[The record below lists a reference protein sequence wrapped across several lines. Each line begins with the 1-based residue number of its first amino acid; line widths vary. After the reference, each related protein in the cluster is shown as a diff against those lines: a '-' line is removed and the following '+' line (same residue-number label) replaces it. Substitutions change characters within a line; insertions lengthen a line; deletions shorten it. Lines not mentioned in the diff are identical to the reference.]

1 MNLKGIISISGRPG
15 LYKVI
20 TQGKNSVIVESL
32 MDKKRFPAHAS
43 EKISSLEDISMFTYD
58 EDAKLVDVLTK
69 LFEIQAGAEGPSN
82 KSDEKTLRS
91 KFEEALPNYDKER
104 VYFSDIKKLFQW
116 YNMLL
121 AEGLLV
127 VETEVETEVA
137 TEVVTEE
144 TVEKDSKAKK
154 EATPKKADTP
164 KKAAPKKAAVKTS
177 AAPNKSAK
185 PAAVKKVATVKTGG
199 GRGK

>member
-43 EKISSLEDISMFTYD
+43 EKISSLEDISIFTTE
-58 EDAKLVDVLTK
+58 EDVKLVDIIGT
-69 LFEIQAGAEGPSN
+69 LFKKQEGKDAPSH
-82 KSDEKTLRS
+82 KEDEKTLRA
-91 KFEEALPNYDKER
+91 KLIEILPNYDKDR
-104 VYFSDIKKLFQW
+104 VYFSDIKKIFQW

-127 VETEVETEVA
+127 VEAEVA
-137 TEVVTEE
+137 TEVEAEE
-144 TVEKDSKAKK
+144 IVEKDSKA
-154 EATPKKADTP
+154 KKADTP

>member
-121 AEGLLV
+121 AEGLLLI
-127 VETEVETEVA
+127 EA
-137 TEVVTEE
+137 EVVSEE
-144 TVEKDSKAKK
+144 IVEKDSKAKN
-154 EATPKKADTP
+154 ADTP

>member
-127 VETEVETEVA
+127 VEAEVEAEVA
-137 TEVVTEE
+137 TEEI
-144 TVEKDSKAKK
+144 VEKDLKA
-154 EATPKKADTP
+154 KKADTP

>member
-69 LFEIQAGAEGPSN
+69 LFEIQAGGEGPSN

-127 VETEVETEVA
+127 VEAEVA
-137 TEVVTEE
+137 TEE
-144 TVEKDSKAKK
+144 TAEKGRHSKKSSTK
-154 EATPKKADTP
+154 ESSSKNECCTK
-164 KKAAPKKAAVKTS
+164 
-177 AAPNKSAK
+177 
-185 PAAVKKVATVKTGG
+185 
-199 GRGK
+199 

>member
-127 VETEVETEVA
+127 VETEVA

-164 KKAAPKKAAVKTS
+164 KKTAPKKAAVKTS

>member
-127 VETEVETEVA
+127 VEADVEAEVA
-137 TEVVTEE
+137 TEEI
-144 TVEKDSKAKK
+144 VEKDSKA
-154 EATPKKADTP
+154 KKADTP

>member
-32 MDKKRFPAHAS
+32 MDKKRFPAHSS

-127 VETEVETEVA
+127 VEAEVEAEVA
-137 TEVVTEE
+137 TEEI
-144 TVEKDSKAKK
+144 VEKDSKA
-154 EATPKKADTP
+154 KKADTP

>member
-1 MNLKGIISISGRPG
+1 MNLKGIISIAGRPG
-15 LYKVI
+15 LFKII
-20 TQGKNSVIVESL
+20 TQGKNNVIVESL
-32 MDKKRFPAHAS
+32 LDHKRIAAHAS
-43 EKISSLEDISMFTYD
+43 EKISSLEDISIFTTE
-58 EDAKLVDVLTK
+58 EDVKLVDILAN
-69 LFEIQAGAEGPSN
+69 LFEKQEGKDAPSH
-82 KSDEKTLRS
+82 KEDEKTLRA
-91 KFEEALPNYDKER
+91 KLIEILPNYDKDR
-104 VYFSDIKKLFQW
+104 VYFSDIKKIFQW

-127 VETEVETEVA
+127 VEAEVEAEVA
-137 TEVVTEE
+137 TEEI
-144 TVEKDSKAKK
+144 VEKDSKA
-154 EATPKKADTP
+154 KKADTP

>member
-127 VETEVETEVA
+127 VEADVEAEVA
-137 TEVVTEE
+137 TEEI
-144 TVEKDSKAKK
+144 VEKDSKA
-154 EATPKKADTP
+154 KKADTP

-177 AAPNKSAK
+177 AVPNKSAK

>member
-20 TQGKNSVIVESL
+20 TQGRNSVIVESL

-43 EKISSLEDISMFTYD
+43 EKISSLEDISIFTTE
-58 EDAKLVDVLTK
+58 EDVKLVDIIGT
-69 LFEIQAGAEGPSN
+69 LFKKQEGKDAPSH
-82 KSDEKTLRS
+82 KEDEKTLRA
-91 KFEEALPNYDKER
+91 KLIEILPNYDKDR
-104 VYFSDIKKLFQW
+104 VYFSDIKKIFQW

-127 VETEVETEVA
+127 VEAEVA
-137 TEVVTEE
+137 TEVEAEE
-144 TVEKDSKAKK
+144 IVEKDSKA
-154 EATPKKADTP
+154 KKADTP

>member
-127 VETEVETEVA
+127 VEAEVEAEVA
-137 TEVVTEE
+137 TEEI
-144 TVEKDSKAKK
+144 VEKDSKA
-154 EATPKKADTP
+154 KKADTP
-164 KKAAPKKAAVKTS
+164 KKAAPKKSAVKTS

>member
-32 MDKKRFPAHAS
+32 MDKKRFPAHSS

-127 VETEVETEVA
+127 IETEVEEKSTEKS
-137 TEVVTEE
+137 T
-144 TVEKDSKAKK
+144 KAKK
-154 EATPKKADTP
+154 DDTP

>member
-32 MDKKRFPAHAS
+32 MDKKRFPAHSS

-127 VETEVETEVA
+127 IETEVEEKSTEKS
-137 TEVVTEE
+137 T
-144 TVEKDSKAKK
+144 KAKK
-154 EATPKKADTP
+154 DDTP
-164 KKAAPKKAAVKTS
+164 KKAAPKKAVVKTS

>member
-32 MDKKRFPAHAS
+32 MDKKRFPAHSS

-127 VETEVETEVA
+127 VEAEVEAEVA
-137 TEVVTEE
+137 TEEI
-144 TVEKDSKAKK
+144 VEIDSKA
-154 EATPKKADTP
+154 KKADTP

>member
-127 VETEVETEVA
+127 VEAEVEAEVA
-137 TEVVTEE
+137 TEEI
-144 TVEKDSKAKK
+144 VEKDSKA
-154 EATPKKADTP
+154 KKADTP